1 MPLYKTVALPHESL
15 LLVWKITETYHELYD
30 SVELTEESEFR
41 LQGMKSEMHQKGF
54 LAVRKLLQ
62 VAGYTDFDMFYEN
75 SGKPNLMDDHYI
87 SVTHSFVFAA
97 IVISVNRCG
106 IDIEL
111 QRDKIKT
118 IQHKFLSEKEFEK
131 ITPEYEVRN
140 LTTLWAVKES
150 IYKLIGLPGLSF
162 KNHIFIDSLSEAQG
176 KVTAQVQLPN
186 KTILLEAGFEAVE
199 TFMLAYSIQ
208 AI

>member
-1 MPLYKTVALPHESL
+1 MPLFKTINHSPSTQILI
-15 LLVWKITETYHELYD
+15 WKITEPFSELFEQ
-30 SVELTEESEFR
+30 VTLNETNAIR
-41 LQGMKSEMHQKGF
+41 LNGMKSEMHQKGF

-118 IQHKFLSEKEFEK
+118 IQRKFLSEKEFEK
-131 ITPEYEVRN
+131 ITPEHEVRN